1 MNYDEILW
9 DGIIKVLSENHNTID
24 VINRA
29 QIVDDALN
37 LARANEI
44 TYDLSFRIVSY
55 LKNEHEYYPWYSAL
69 SGFDY
74 LTRILGEQSSAGI
87 GLLNFQRDLI
97 QNISNNV
104 PFALNSYNQI
114 ETFKARLVLARACRL
129 GESTCVG
136 NATNLFNEFMNG
148 VE

>member
-9 DGIIKVLSENHNTID
+9 NGIIKVLSENHNTID

-69 SGFDY
+69 SGLDY
-74 LTRILGEQSSAGI
+74 LTRILGERSSAGI
-87 GLLNFQRDLI
+87 GLLNLQRDLI
-97 QNISNNV
+97 QNIRNNV
-104 PFALNSYNQI
+104 SFALNSSNQI

-129 GESTCVG
+129 GESSCVA
-136 NATNLFNEFMNG
+136 NATNLFDDYMNG